1 MLTFFASR
9 TSLVLSAIFYF
20 LAGLYHFINP
30 DFYVKMM
37 PSWFVEKHLL
47 NALAGIA
54 EIVCAFALL
63 VPKLRN
69 WGVYGII
76 ILLISFFSVHI
87 NHFFEP
93 PTLEVGGLKIDFSEK
108 PTYLVYFCVLFCI
121 FFCCGGFGSYA
132 GKQSFDNLIKN
143 F

>member
-93 PTLEVGGLKIDFSEK
+93 PTLEVGGLKINFSEK
-108 PTYLVYFCVLFCI
+108 PTYYGLFLRFMLH
-121 FFCCGGFGSYA
+121 FFLLWWIWQLRRQTKF
-132 GKQSFDNLIKN
+132 
-143 F
+143 

>member
-1 MLTFFASR
+1 
-9 TSLVLSAIFYF
+9 
-20 LAGLYHFINP
+20 
-30 DFYVKMM
+30 MM

-76 ILLISFFSVHI
+76 ILLISFFQFISI
-87 NHFFEP
+87 IF
-93 PTLEVGGLKIDFSEK
+93 LSLLRLK
-108 PTYLVYFCVLFCI
+108 
-121 FFCCGGFGSYA
+121 
-132 GKQSFDNLIKN
+132 
-143 F
+143 